1 MRVKTDA
8 RRNAILA
15 AATDIFREVGYARAS
30 MAMISARLGGS
41 NGTLYG
47 YFKSKEE
54 LFGAAMMEGMEGQAA
69 DAVRL
74 LDASEPDIALVLRR
88 FGMAYLALLTSAD
101 AVAIMRT
108 AIAEGAN
115 SKLGKSLYDAGCG
128 GTWAEVKTYLTQL
141 QTSGAIRGADNRFVA
156 AHLKGLL
163 EAGIIEPPLYGAEP
177 WFDTEQSVAF
187 AVDAFLRAYAI

>member
-30 MAMISARLGGS
+30 MAMISVRLGGS
-41 NGTLYG
+41 KGTLYG

-54 LFGAAMMEGMEGQAA
+54 LFGAAMMEVMKGQAA
-69 DAVRL
+69 EAVRL

-115 SKLGKSLYDAGCG
+115 SELGKSLYDAGCG
-128 GTWAEVKTYLTQL
+128 RAWAEVKTYLTQL
-141 QTSGAIRGADNRFVA
+141 QGNGLLRAAESRFMT
-156 AHLKGLL
+156 AHFKGLL
-163 EAGIIEPPLYGAEP
+163 EAGIIEPPLFGAEP
-177 WFDTEQSVAF
+177 WFDTEQSLAF
-187 AVDAFLRAYAI
+187 AVDAFLRAYGV